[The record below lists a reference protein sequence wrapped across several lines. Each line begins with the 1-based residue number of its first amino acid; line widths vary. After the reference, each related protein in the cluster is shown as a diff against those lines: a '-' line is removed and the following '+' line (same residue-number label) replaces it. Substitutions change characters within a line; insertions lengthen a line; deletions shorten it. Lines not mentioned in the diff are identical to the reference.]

1 MTKYQTADS
10 YPVEP
15 VELTPTR
22 RALAELLDAR
32 TAKSADLATLIA
44 RQTKLARASAE
55 IAPLQDELNALT
67 AAETAAMQKWSEADT
82 DTPPPVSDVKRRA
95 RIESSIAAAR
105 AARTAAD
112 GATAGLSP
120 QITRVSND
128 IRALTSRIEQ
138 AVASIVVS
146 EAELLF
152 PSLKAGIAA
161 LEALKARVDGA
172 RRFML
177 TATEPL
183 SGQVVGAVKLDF
195 DRFDRELEHA
205 CARPTRP
212 MVPDMGEWQSFAA
225 ALKDSASATM
235 EFAL

>member
-1 MTKYQTADS
+1 MTKYQTPDS

-15 VELTPTR
+15 IELTPAR
-22 RALAELLDAR
+22 RELAELLDAR
-32 TAKSADLATLIA
+32 TANNADLATLLA
-44 RQTKLARASAE
+44 RQTKLGRAVAD
-55 IAPLQDELNALT
+55 IGPLQSELNALT
-67 AAETAAMQKWSEADT
+67 AAEANAMREWSELDT
-82 DTPPPVSDVKRRA
+82 DTPPPVSDVKRRTK
-95 RIESSIAAAR
+95 IEHAIAATR

-120 QITRVSND
+120 QITRVSSD
-128 IRALTSRIEQ
+128 IRSLALRIEQ
-138 AVASIVVS
+138 AVASIVTS
-146 EAELLF
+146 EAMTLF
-152 PSLKAGIAA
+152 PELKAGIAA

-205 CARPTRP
+205 CARPTRA
-212 MVPDMGEWQSFAA
+212 MVPDMSEWSSFAS
-225 ALKDSASATM
+225 ALAGDATATL
-235 EFAL
+235 EVQS